1 MYDIITLQLFGGR
14 GAMYSPPNGSG
25 GQFEPNALAPKV
37 SDTLKEAIG
46 DKGRPY
52 GMIAAFK
59 DANPLYDK
67 TMTYKAY
74 TENCQRCAVAYEL
87 RRRGYDVT
95 ALPTYE
101 GDTLGK
107 VTNVKKDGAIWSR
120 WQGAFRNAKPQS
132 VKAKT
137 SEEVVN
143 NVEKKMKSY
152 GDGARGVVS
161 VIYKS
166 GRMGHVFNVE
176 QRKGKTY
183 FVDAQNGQRKWAKNF
198 MDIVDRSTVTL
209 TRTDN
214 LKISDRAKNFVTS
227 EDIYKRR
234 SK

>member
-14 GAMYSPPNGSG
+14 GATYSPPNGSG
-25 GQFEPNALAPKV
+25 NGRFEPNALAPKV
-37 SDTLKEAIG
+37 SDTLKGAIG

-52 GMIAAFK
+52 GMEAAYK

-67 TMTYKAY
+67 TMTHDAY
-74 TENCQRCAVAYEL
+74 TQNCQRCVVAYDL

-101 GDTLGK
+101 GDTLPETRIRG
-107 VTNVKKDGAIWSR
+107 NVHWGR
-120 WQGAFRNAKPQS
+120 WQGAFQNAKPVS

-137 SEEVVN
+137 SEKVVKN
-143 NVEKKMKSY
+143 IESRMKSY
-152 GDGARGVVS
+152 GDGARGVISIV
-161 VIYKS
+161 YKNS
-166 GRMGHVFNVE
+166 SKGHVFNVE

-183 FVDAQNGQRKWAKNF
+183 FVDAQSGKRLWAKNF
-198 MDIVDRSTVTL
+198 IDIVDRSTVTL